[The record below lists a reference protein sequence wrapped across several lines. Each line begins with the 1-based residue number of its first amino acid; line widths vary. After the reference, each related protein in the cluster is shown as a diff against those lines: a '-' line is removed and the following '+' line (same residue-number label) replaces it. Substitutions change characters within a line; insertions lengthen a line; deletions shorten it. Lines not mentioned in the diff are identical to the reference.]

1 MNHEWEMLGTF
12 LGIEQHV
19 LKEISSNCQ
28 RQVAVCCKDMIS
40 EWLATGKATRE
51 NLLSAVGDMGRNDVA
66 ATIKD
71 NIPTA

>member
-1 MNHEWEMLGTF
+1 M
-12 LGIEQHV
+12 

-51 NLLSAVGDMGRNDVA
+51 NLLSAVGIMGRNDVA

-71 NIPTA
+71 IPTV